1 MRWRSRQ
8 ALFCKTNGM
17 NGLFLDLLVDPITQ
31 DPLQFDSGQNA
42 FIAAASSKTYPV
54 KDAVV
59 TVLEPA
65 EQPQLEASPLH
76 QQYQTAFHYQEH
88 YQEDAI
94 LFDYFAEPESG
105 ATQEENRRLHQTIF
119 SKLKPQQKLLL
130 DVGCGNGWAA
140 REALRRGWNIIS
152 MDVSTANPQKAT
164 LAYPSENH
172 LGLVADAF
180 HMPIKND
187 ALDAIIAAEIMEH
200 VADPRKFV
208 ATLYQKLRPGG
219 QLIITTPYN
228 EKIEYYLCV
237 HCNRPTPKHAHL
249 HSFSEHNINQLFPEG
264 SGHRWEAFSNKYLA
278 KLRTHV
284 LLKYLP
290 FGIWRAID
298 RLTNRLLWRP
308 TRLLLEIT
316 KPV

>member
-1 MRWRSRQ
+1 
-8 ALFCKTNGM
+8 M
-17 NGLFLDLLVDPITQ
+17 NGLFLDLLVDPVTQ
-31 DPLQFDSGQNA
+31 DPLQFDVAQNV
-42 FIAAASSKTYPV
+42 FTAAASGKMYPLE
-54 KDAVV
+54 DAVV
-59 TVLEPA
+59 IILE
-65 EQPQLEASPLH
+65 QNGQSQLEASPLH
-76 QQYQTAFHYQEH
+76 HQYQTAFHYQEH

-94 LFDYFAEPESG
+94 LFDYFAAQESG

-140 REALRRGWNIIS
+140 QEALRRGLSIIS
-152 MDVSTANPQKAT
+152 MDVSTANPQKVT
-164 LAYPSENH
+164 LAYPSDNH

-180 HMPIKND
+180 CLPIKND

-249 HSFSEHNINQLFPEG
+249 HSFSEHNINQLFPED
-264 SGHRWEAFSNKYLA
+264 SIHHWEAFSHKYFA

-290 FGIWRAID
+290 FALWRSVD
-298 RLTNRLLWRP
+298 RLANRLLRRP